1 MLSDETSSLP
11 SRNRRG
17 NYEEE
22 SMRKK
27 IAVIAVSATL
37 FLGLSIPA
45 LAVAEPNGENCVG
58 ASASSAPKPGFGP
71 VVSEIAN
78 SAPGAVAALIGVIRA
93 AGC

>member
-1 MLSDETSSLP
+1 
-11 SRNRRG
+11 
-17 NYEEE
+17 
-22 SMRKK
+22 MRKK
-27 IAVIAVSATL
+27 IAVVAVSATL

-78 SAPGAVAALIGVIRA
+78 SAPGAVAALIGNIRA

>member
-1 MLSDETSSLP
+1 
-11 SRNRRG
+11 
-17 NYEEE
+17 
-22 SMRKK
+22 MRKK
-27 IAVIAVSATL
+27 IAVVAVSATL

-45 LAVAEPNGENCVG
+45 LAVAEPNGKNCVG

-78 SAPGAVAALIGVIRA
+78 IAPGAVAALIGDIKA